1 MNAATMPEGDGQD
14 FEGRVIQMRPG
25 DVMTLPAGF
34 TMKQM
39 EPLTPDKIS
48 PEDFATLCRIVGT
61 DDPGPNVCR
70 MEVLID
76 WQNQR
81 VETRFTFPAFRK
93 GER

>member
-1 MNAATMPEGDGQD
+1 MSDQQPQVVTREGLPVLALGKA
-14 FEGRVIQMRPG
+14 G
-25 DVMTLPAGF
+25 D
-34 TMKQM
+34 
-39 EPLTPDKIS
+39 
-48 PEDFATLCRIVGT
+48 EDFATLCRIVGA